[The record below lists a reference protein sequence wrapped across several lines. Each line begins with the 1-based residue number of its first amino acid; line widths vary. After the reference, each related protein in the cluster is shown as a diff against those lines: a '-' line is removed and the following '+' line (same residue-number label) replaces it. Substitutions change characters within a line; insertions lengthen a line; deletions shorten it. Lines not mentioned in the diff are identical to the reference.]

1 MGSPTPQV
9 IIASEANTDTT
20 EAQEQQEA
28 IVAPTEASGQGTAT
42 ADAAIETHT
51 EQAVTPEASM
61 EVCNEQADT
70 ADAPAAAA
78 NPTEPIAHGPTI
90 ASSGQVT
97 SHKPIWISRCTQLSN

>member
-28 IVAPTEASGQGTAT
+28 IVAPTEASGQGTAI
-42 ADAAIETHT
+42 ADATTETHT

-70 ADAPAAAA
+70 TDAPATAA
-78 NPTEPIAHGPTI
+78 NPTEPIAPGPAI
-90 ASSGQVT
+90 ASSRQVT
-97 SHKPIWISRCTQLSN
+97 SYKPIWISRYTFLPN